1 MRNVFIQ
8 KWDSQVRK
16 GILELIILLV
26 LSGKERYG
34 YELIQDLKAS
44 TDFDVAE
51 GTIYPLLNRL
61 KNEELIE
68 SYWKEM
74 ETGIPRKYYTI
85 TEKGKDTL
93 EEMKLYWQNLSFN
106 IQRLILKK

>member
-1 MRNVFIQ
+1 MKNVFIQ

-34 YELIQDLKAS
+34 YELIQDVKDH

-61 KNEELIE
+61 KDEELIE
-68 SYWKEM
+68 SYWQEM
-74 ETGIPRKYYTI
+74 ETGIPRKYYKI
-85 TEKGKDTL
+85 TSKGKSTL
-93 EEMKLYWQNLSFN
+93 EEMKTYWQNLSFN